1 MEQLSNLIIKRKK
14 KQPKPRSYV
23 TRNSPFFF
31 KGKRTKR
38 KDGWGVGN
46 FKNKQKKKN
55 ECNSK
60 RQSKKKKEKTRN

>member
-31 KGKRTKR
+31 LREKEQKGKM
-38 KDGWGVGN
+38 GGG
-46 FKNKQKKKN
+46 
-55 ECNSK
+55 
-60 RQSKKKKEKTRN
+60 